1 MIENVL
7 AHLSAEITTVD
18 LTQLLIVADNPRE
31 MKAKIARWTMSA
43 RDSLFVEMIR
53 NAEKSAEAEQ
63 VQSRVLTTHV
73 VAKA

>member
-43 RDSLFVEMIR
+43 RDNLFVEMIR